1 MFVSRNKCWYNKF
14 NKRFHRMGCV
24 GMKKLSSRQL
34 AILDYIKK
42 EVKEKGYPPSVREIG
57 EAVGLASSSTVHG
70 HLARLE
76 KKGLIRRDP
85 TKPRAIEVLDGER
98 GGAAAL
104 ETVRTVTVPVMGKV
118 TAGMPITA
126 VENIEEYFVLPENI
140 VGNDTVY
147 MLRIQ
152 GESMIDAGI
161 LDGDYVIVRQQQ
173 TANNGDI
180 VVAMTEED
188 EATVKRFFKE
198 KNHIRLQPENPTMA
212 PILLPAVTILGKVI
226 GVYRNVH

>member
-1 MFVSRNKCWYNKF
+1 MI
-14 NKRFHRMGCV
+14 
-24 GMKKLSSRQL
+24 KLSTRQL

-85 TKPRAIEVLDGER
+85 TKPRAIEILDETDMQQDVQDM
-98 GGAAAL
+98 
-104 ETVRTVTVPVMGKV
+104 ETVRVPVLGKV
-118 TAGMPITA
+118 TAGEPILA
-126 VENIEEYFVLPENI
+126 VENIEEYFIFPEHM
-140 VGNDTVY
+140 VGHDTVY

-152 GESMIDAGI
+152 GTSMIDAGI
-161 LDGDYVIVRQQQ
+161 LDEDFVIVRQQSV
-173 TANNGDI
+173 ANNGDI
-180 VVAMTEED
+180 VVAMTEEN

-198 KNHIRLQPENPTMA
+198 KNHIRLQPENPTME
-212 PILLPAVTILGKVI
+212 PILLPNVTILGKVI
-226 GVYRNVH
+226 GVFRHMH

>member
-1 MFVSRNKCWYNKF
+1 
-14 NKRFHRMGCV
+14 
-24 GMKKLSSRQL
+24 MKKLSSRQL

>member
-1 MFVSRNKCWYNKF
+1 
-14 NKRFHRMGCV
+14 
-24 GMKKLSSRQL
+24 MKKLSSRQL

-42 EVKEKGYPPSVREIG
+42 EVREKGYPPSVREIG

-85 TKPRAIEVLDGER
+85 TKPRAIEILDGER
-98 GGAAAL
+98 NEATDAS
-104 ETVRTVTVPVMGKV
+104 VKTVTIPVLGKV

-126 VENIEEYFVLPENI
+126 VENIEEYFVLPENM

-147 MLRIQ
+147 MLRVQ

-180 VVAMTEED
+180 VVAMTEEN

-198 KNHIRLQPENPTMA
+198 KNHIRLQPENPTME

-226 GVYRNVH
+226 GVYRNIH